1 MKSKLQ
7 SIFFDLKKIDGHTLE
22 VFKKSISST
31 FVKVLGMLIGL
42 LVSVYLGRSIGSEGL
57 GVINLSIKFTNIF
70 LVVCLVG
77 MPQVVIKEVAI
88 GFNNKDNDTI
98 SDVIY
103 TSLIINGIITIVF
116 SLIIIFLSSWISND
130 IFKDSNFEIPLI
142 IGVLAAGPQVF
153 SRIFSSGL
161 IGYKK
166 IWQSNLV
173 NQSLSTFVTGLLLL
187 LNYLIYNNITVN
199 KVAVFYGISR
209 IVVTLVMVFYWRH
222 IHEPT
227 SRSRN
232 LLTKRLLNT
241 SIPIFYVFL
250 ASALIGNVDSIILGM
265 FSGSED
271 VGLYSVASRIALLT
285 SFFLQVTNSS
295 VAPKIAALYHDNKI
309 PELEKMVSNVTK
321 ILILIGSFQFL
332 IFILFGREILNIWG
346 EEFVSAYPILILLG
360 FGQLINIST
369 GASGLLLTMT
379 GKEKIERNI
388 SIVSAVILLSFSILL
403 APHFY
408 SFGVAIATLI
418 SVSFLN
424 ISRIFLAKKY
434 LGVTTI
440 KF

>member
-7 SIFFDLKKIDGHTLE
+7 LINFKLKKIDGHTLE

-31 FVKVLGMLIGL
+31 FVKVSGMLIGL

-57 GVINLSIKFTNIF
+57 GIINLSIKFTNIF
-70 LVVCLVG
+70 LVICLVG
-77 MPQVVIKEVAI
+77 MPQVIIKEVAI
-88 GFNNKDNDTI
+88 GFNNKEYDKI

-103 TSLIINGIITIVF
+103 SSLIFNGVVTVIC
-116 SLIIIFLSSWISND
+116 SIIIVLLSPWISND
-130 IFKDSNFEIPLI
+130 LFKDPNLEIPLI
-142 IGVLAAGPQVF
+142 IGVLAAGPQVI

-173 NQSLSTFVTGLLLL
+173 NQSLSTAVTGLLLL
-187 LNYLIYNNITVN
+187 LNYLIFNSVTIN
-199 KVAVFYGISR
+199 KVAIFYGVSR
-209 IVVTLVMVFYWRH
+209 VVVTLVMLVYWRN
-222 IHEPT
+222 IHQPT
-227 SRSRN
+227 SNVRT
-232 LLTKRLLNT
+232 LITKRLLNT

-250 ASALIGNVDSIILGM
+250 ASSLIANVDSIILGM

-295 VAPKIAALYHDNKI
+295 VAPKIAALYHDKKLT
-309 PELEKMVSNVTK
+309 ELEKMVSSVTK
-321 ILILIGSFQFL
+321 VLFIIGSIQFL
-332 IFILFGREILNIWG
+332 LFVLFGKQILNIWG

-379 GKEKIERNI
+379 GKERIERNI
-388 SIVSAVILLSFSILL
+388 SIISAIILLVFSLL
-403 APHFY
+403 LTPFFY
-408 SFGVAIATLI
+408 SYGVAIATLV
-418 SVSFLN
+418 SVSVLN

-434 LGVTTI
+434 LGVATI